1 MQAEGQTHMV
11 SLIVL
16 GQLVG
21 VTEEARNK
29 HTSTPHWKQEF
40 AKLLLGKD
48 GVLGFK
54 DC

>member
-1 MQAEGQTHMV
+1 MV

-21 VTEEARNK
+21 VSEEARTKN
-29 HTSTPHWKQEF
+29 TSTPHWEQEF
-40 AKLLLGKD
+40 AKLLLGKY